1 MVLFERDPPSSW
13 QTRLPPRRY
22 RFIPGRSLL
31 SRPNRI
37 PEPETVPP
45 PPLSSLLTRRVCTT
59 ILNYAL
65 LSLLDISLV
74 ALSPIVFASPVAV
87 GGLGMQPAT
96 IGLVLALQG
105 IVTGAATALLVP
117 RMQRWFGMRMTYRC
131 GVWLYLGQIW
141 LFPAM
146 HYAVKLNLGGGM
158 GVWVLIGLY
167 TIISCASPISF
178 LLALQGIVTGAA
190 TALRMQRWHANDLSM
205 RRMALPGTDLAVP
218 RDALCGQAEPGR
230 WDGRMGTDWVI
241 YYYFVCLA
249 DQFLLSAP
257 LYFSRVAES
266 AMLGCNQW
274 AGSDFGLCYARDWP
288 GSRDLTFCAFGQFR
302 VLFGLHQPIGSHCAL
317 YWHQYA
323 DARRLDCGHSIV
335 SVIILRSRW
344 AQSPLEHLVQ
354 LIDPNNGVTRPG
366 SLRSFDS
373 SESESDVVET
383 PASDSAADA
392 QIKLAENDNNLQ
404 HGAYPSP
411 ETALANLACTSCS
424 LSRRVVTSLQRF
436 AHIRPETDA
445 AELSHD
451 MITTYPDAS
460 DEGRV
465 KPIRSILLS
474 NVKDIDPYD
483 PTQPTR
489 VRMHMSVLG
498 LDVSADVEYDTE
510 ESAHEWR
517 REVSAA
523 LYMYRHHR
531 KTLIGHGNEKVSPR
545 PEDAQTESRGVRICI
560 PLALIKEYQHE
571 WWAAWAFILSVA
583 VDHRSSSGGI
593 RDIVPSGSLDSAVK
607 SVLRAVAPLESDMGQ
622 LAQSVMPKST
632 KRESFTGLSLPCS
645 HTPSLSPTTTVST
658 DSSSVREPIASVYVP
673 PSPSPWLQTTPS
685 GPEPEG
691 LAQVLHLSVLQG
703 DDRWNQFD
711 NLVKARRENGVP
723 PNAQVVL
730 DWGELVFDEHTGSES
745 GSDSTREMKVEAPAF
760 NEMSSAER
768 KIRRL
773 FAIDDQQKVWIARC
787 RLCKTISSTT
797 YFVITDRFVC
807 YWAKSF
813 GTHDTRYRF
822 PVSSVRGASTA
833 YVYAPLVYGL
843 RLQIRGQ
850 HDLTFEFNSRELR
863 DEALTKL
870 KAIADTNLASEN
882 GPIAT
887 TGSEVP
893 SPRAEHPSPI
903 TIPEFSSTQECVSNA
918 PALFSPLS
926 RTMRRINSVHIPPA
940 LVSRFPKP
948 INVPPTAIVHIPS
961 KHFVCLTIGSRGDV
975 QPYIAL
981 ARGLMAEGHRVTIV
995 THEEYKEWCEG
1006 WGLSVENRMFSP
1018 QFFKEGLTNF
1028 RDWLDDL
1035 LLDSWKQCQDAD
1047 VLIQS
1052 PSAMAGAHIAEALSK
1067 FRPLPEYYSTMP
1079 WTRTNDYPH
1088 AFMTPPMEISGS
1100 FNYSTINRWRRKH
1113 LGLPSTDMAHLAQTK
1128 IPFIYNFSPAVVP
1141 KPLDWKDPIT
1151 ISGYWFLDD
1160 ADLNWEPTQELTD
1173 FMNKAR
1179 KDNKPLVYIGFGSI
1193 VVPNPKAM
1201 TRSIVKAVLKSDVRA
1216 ILSKGWSARMSK
1228 EIGPEVELPPEV
1240 FSVDKIPHDWLFP
1253 KIDAALHH
1261 GGAGTTG
1268 ASLRAGIPTLIKPWF
1283 GRAVSDRIMKEKA
1296 AAVGEKI
1303 RSENGV
1309 ANAIRAIYTYLP
1321 RAAQDRTTL

>member
-1 MVLFERDPPSSW
+1 MAHEGADSTPSS
-13 QTRLPPRRY
+13 
-22 RFIPGRSLL
+22 RSSSLNRDEL
-31 SRPNRI
+31 SRR
-37 PEPETVPP
+37 
-45 PPLSSLLTRRVCTT
+45 SSTWSNSLDPSHGVTSAGQPSLFR
-59 ILNYAL
+59 ILN
-65 LSLLDISLV
+65 
-74 ALSPIVFASPVAV
+74 
-87 GGLGMQPAT
+87 
-96 IGLVLALQG
+96 
-105 IVTGAATALLVP
+105 AAA
-117 RMQRWFGMRMTYRC
+117 
-131 GVWLYLGQIW
+131 
-141 LFPAM
+141 
-146 HYAVKLNLGGGM
+146 
-158 GVWVLIGLY
+158 
-167 TIISCASPISF
+167 
-178 LLALQGIVTGAA
+178 
-190 TALRMQRWHANDLSM
+190 
-205 RRMALPGTDLAVP
+205 
-218 RDALCGQAEPGR
+218 
-230 WDGRMGTDWVI
+230 
-241 YYYFVCLA
+241 
-249 DQFLLSAP
+249 
-257 LYFSRVAES
+257 
-266 AMLGCNQW
+266 
-274 AGSDFGLCYARDWP
+274 
-288 GSRDLTFCAFGQFR
+288 
-302 VLFGLHQPIGSHCAL
+302 
-317 YWHQYA
+317 QY
-323 DARRLDCGHSIV
+323 S
-335 SVIILRSRW
+335 
-344 AQSPLEHLVQ
+344 Q
-354 LIDPNNGVTRPG
+354 LI
-366 SLRSFDS
+366 LHEDS

-383 PASDSAADA
+383 PASDSASDA
-392 QIKLAENDNNLQ
+392 QVGLANNLQ
-404 HGAYPSP
+404 HDAYPSP
-411 ETALANLACTSCS
+411 ETALANLA
-424 LSRRVVTSLQRF
+424 LHPHARSRAGSVTSLQRF
-436 AHIRPETDA
+436 TQYATGMTPEITPKDIQDIKEGMNQAAGEPLGCDPSKISDHAMALRILQHEFGELTLPGEVEEMILETDA
-445 AELSHD
+445 ALFRDVTIIGVIHLTTHRLTFHASLLPGTHVDPPAGSAFSHDSHRSSDSQVLKAGSGVVIEPRNGILHLQKRRRVWIELTHD

-465 KPIRSILLS
+465 RPIRSILLS

-498 LDVSADVEYDTE
+498 LDVTADVEYDTQ

-523 LYMYRHHR
+523 LYMYRHYR
-531 KTLIGHGNEKVSPR
+531 KTLIGHGNEKTAPR

-560 PLALIKEYQHE
+560 PLALVKEYQHE

-583 VDHRSSSGGI
+583 VEHRASSARV
-593 RDIVPSGSLDSAVK
+593 RDIIPPGGLNSAVK
-607 SVLRAVAPLESDMGQ
+607 SILGAVVPLESDLEQ
-622 LAQSVMPKST
+622 LAQAVMPKST
-632 KRESFTGLSLPCS
+632 KRGSFTGPLLPPCS
-645 HTPSLSPTTTVST
+645 QTPSLSPVTSISTDGSSVQETTT
-658 DSSSVREPIASVYVP
+658 SSHVP
-673 PSPSPWLQTTPS
+673 PSPSPWLQVNPS

-703 DDRWNQFD
+703 DERWSQFA

-723 PNAQVVL
+723 PNAQVVF

-745 GSDSTREMKVEAPAF
+745 GSESTREMKVEAPAS

-773 FAIDDQQKVWIARC
+773 FAIDNQQKVWIARC

-822 PVSSVRGASTA
+822 PISSVRGASTT

-863 DEALTKL
+863 DEALAKL
-870 KAIADTNLASEN
+870 KAIADDNLASKS
-882 GPIAT
+882 GPIFTA
-887 TGSEVP
+887 GSEVP
-893 SPRAEHPSPI
+893 SPRAERPSPI
-903 TIPEFSSTQECVSNA
+903 TTPEFSSTQECISNA

-926 RTMRRINSVHIPPA
+926 RTMRRVNSVHIPPA
-940 LVSRFPKP
+940 LVSRLPKP
-948 INVPPTAIVHIPS
+948 INVPPTTIVHIPP

-981 ARGLMAEGHRVTIV
+981 ARGLMAEGHQVTIV

-1006 WGLSVENRMFSP
+1006 WGVTHRTAGGDPGALMKLSVENR
-1018 QFFKEGLTNF
+1018 F

-1035 LLDSWKQCQDAD
+1035 LLDAWKQCQDAD

-1052 PSAMAGAHIAEALSK
+1052 PSAMAGAHIAEALK
-1067 FRPLPEYYSTMP
+1067 IPFFHAFTMP

-1088 AFMTPPMEISGS
+1088 AFMTPPVEISGS
-1100 FNYSTINRWRRKH
+1100 FNYSTYVVFDNVFWQATSGQINRWRRKH
-1113 LGLPSTDMAHLAQTK
+1113 LGLPNTDMAHLAQTK

-1173 FMNKAR
+1173 FMNKAQQ
-1179 KDNKPLVYIGFGSI
+1179 DNKPLVYIGFGSI

-1228 EIGPEVELPPEV
+1228 ETGPEVELPPEV

-1253 KIDAALHH
+1253 KVDAALHH

-1283 GRAVSDRIMKEKA
+1283 GDQFFWATRVMKLGAGLRVSSLSSSDLAEALKRAVSDRVMKEKA

>member
-1 MVLFERDPPSSW
+1 MA
-13 QTRLPPRRY
+13 
-22 RFIPGRSLL
+22 PGRADSTASSRSSSLDRNGL
-31 SRPNRI
+31 SRH
-37 PEPETVPP
+37 
-45 PPLSSLLTRRVCTT
+45 SSTWS
-59 ILNYAL
+59 N
-65 LSLLDISLV
+65 
-74 ALSPIVFASPVAV
+74 
-87 GGLGMQPAT
+87 
-96 IGLVLALQG
+96 
-105 IVTGAATALLVP
+105 
-117 RMQRWFGMRMTYRC
+117 
-131 GVWLYLGQIW
+131 
-141 LFPAM
+141 
-146 HYAVKLNLGGGM
+146 
-158 GVWVLIGLY
+158 
-167 TIISCASPISF
+167 SF
-178 LLALQGIVTGAA
+178 
-190 TALRMQRWHANDLSM
+190 
-205 RRMALPGTDLAVP
+205 
-218 RDALCGQAEPGR
+218 
-230 WDGRMGTDWVI
+230 
-241 YYYFVCLA
+241 
-249 DQFLLSAP
+249 
-257 LYFSRVAES
+257 
-266 AMLGCNQW
+266 
-274 AGSDFGLCYARDWP
+274 
-288 GSRDLTFCAFGQFR
+288 
-302 VLFGLHQPIGSHCAL
+302 
-317 YWHQYA
+317 
-323 DARRLDCGHSIV
+323 
-335 SVIILRSRW
+335 
-344 AQSPLEHLVQ
+344 
-354 LIDPNNGVTRPG
+354 DPNNGVTSAGQP
-366 SLRSFDS
+366 SLFRILNAAAQYSQLILHEDS

-411 ETALANLACTSCS
+411 ETALANLA
-424 LSRRVVTSLQRF
+424 LHPHVRSRAGSVTSLQRF
-436 AHIRPETDA
+436 AQYTTGITPEITPKDIQDVKQEVAQEAGGPLRCDPSKISDHAVALRILQHEFGELTLPGEVEEMILETDA
-445 AELSHD
+445 ALFRDVTIIGVIHLTTHRLTFHASLLPGIDADPPTASTLSHGSRRSTDSQILKAGPGVVIEPRAGILHLQKRRRVWIELSHD

-583 VDHRSSSGGI
+583 VDHRPSSGGI

-607 SVLRAVAPLESDMGQ
+607 SVLRAVAPLESDMEQ

-685 GPEPEG
+685 GLEPEG

-745 GSDSTREMKVEAPAF
+745 GSESTREMKVEAPAF

-863 DEALTKL
+863 DEALIKL

-887 TGSEVP
+887 AGFEVP

-1006 WGLSVENRMFSP
+1006 WGVAHRTAGGDPGALMKLSVENRMFSP

-1052 PSAMAGAHIAEALSK
+1052 PSAMAGAHIAEALTEIP
-1067 FRPLPEYYSTMP
+1067 FFHAFTMP

-1100 FNYSTINRWRRKH
+1100 FNYSTYVVFDNVFWQATSGQINRWRRKH

-1216 ILSKGWSARMSK
+1216 VLSKGWSARMSK
-1228 EIGPEVELPPEV
+1228 ETGPEVELPPEV

-1283 GRAVSDRIMKEKA
+1283 GDQFFWATRVTKLGAGLRVSSLSSSDLADALRRAVSDRIMKEKA

>member
-1 MVLFERDPPSSW
+1 MA
-13 QTRLPPRRY
+13 
-22 RFIPGRSLL
+22 PGRADSTASSRSSSLDRNGL
-31 SRPNRI
+31 SRH
-37 PEPETVPP
+37 
-45 PPLSSLLTRRVCTT
+45 SSTWS
-59 ILNYAL
+59 N
-65 LSLLDISLV
+65 
-74 ALSPIVFASPVAV
+74 
-87 GGLGMQPAT
+87 
-96 IGLVLALQG
+96 
-105 IVTGAATALLVP
+105 
-117 RMQRWFGMRMTYRC
+117 
-131 GVWLYLGQIW
+131 
-141 LFPAM
+141 
-146 HYAVKLNLGGGM
+146 
-158 GVWVLIGLY
+158 
-167 TIISCASPISF
+167 SF
-178 LLALQGIVTGAA
+178 
-190 TALRMQRWHANDLSM
+190 
-205 RRMALPGTDLAVP
+205 
-218 RDALCGQAEPGR
+218 
-230 WDGRMGTDWVI
+230 
-241 YYYFVCLA
+241 
-249 DQFLLSAP
+249 
-257 LYFSRVAES
+257 
-266 AMLGCNQW
+266 
-274 AGSDFGLCYARDWP
+274 
-288 GSRDLTFCAFGQFR
+288 
-302 VLFGLHQPIGSHCAL
+302 
-317 YWHQYA
+317 
-323 DARRLDCGHSIV
+323 
-335 SVIILRSRW
+335 
-344 AQSPLEHLVQ
+344 
-354 LIDPNNGVTRPG
+354 DPNNGVTSAGQP
-366 SLRSFDS
+366 SLFRILNAAAQYSQLILHEDS

-411 ETALANLACTSCS
+411 ETALANLA
-424 LSRRVVTSLQRF
+424 LHPHVRSRAGSVTSLQRF
-436 AHIRPETDA
+436 AQYTTGMTPEITPKDIQDVKQEVAQQAGEPPRCDPSKISDHAVALRILQHEFGELTLPGEVEEMILETDA
-445 AELSHD
+445 ALFRDVTIIGVIHLTTHRLTFHASLLPGIDADPPTASTLSHGSRRSTDSQILKAGPGVVIEPRAGILHLQKRRRVWIELSHD

-658 DSSSVREPIASVYVP
+658 DSSS
-673 PSPSPWLQTTPS
+673 TTPS

-926 RTMRRINSVHIPPA
+926 RTMRRINS
-940 LVSRFPKP
+940 
-948 INVPPTAIVHIPS
+948 
-961 KHFVCLTIGSRGDV
+961 
-975 QPYIAL
+975 PYIAL

-1006 WGLSVENRMFSP
+1006 WGVAHRTAGGDPGALMKLSVENRMFSSIL
-1018 QFFKEGLTNF
+1018 QGGFDK
-1028 RDWLDDL
+1028 L

-1052 PSAMAGAHIAEALSK
+1052 PSAMAGAHIAEALTEIP
-1067 FRPLPEYYSTMP
+1067 FFHAFTMP

-1100 FNYSTINRWRRKH
+1100 FNYSTYVVFDNVFWQATSGQINRWRRKH

-1268 ASLRAGIPTLIKPWF
+1268 ASLRGNRNTYMIKPWF
-1283 GRAVSDRIMKEKA
+1283 GDQFFWATRVTKLGAGLRVSSLSSSDLADALRRAVSDRIMKEKA

-1321 RAAQDRTTL
+1321 ARIVQLSDFLATEMRH

>member
-1 MVLFERDPPSSW
+1 MASRQDDSASSS
-13 QTRLPPRRY
+13 
-22 RFIPGRSLL
+22 RSSSLNRGDEL
-31 SRPNRI
+31 SRRSS
-37 PEPETVPP
+37 TWS
-45 PPLSSLLTRRVCTT
+45 SSL
-59 ILNYAL
+59 
-65 LSLLDISLV
+65 
-74 ALSPIVFASPVAV
+74 
-87 GGLGMQPAT
+87 
-96 IGLVLALQG
+96 
-105 IVTGAATALLVP
+105 
-117 RMQRWFGMRMTYRC
+117 
-131 GVWLYLGQIW
+131 
-141 LFPAM
+141 
-146 HYAVKLNLGGGM
+146 
-158 GVWVLIGLY
+158 
-167 TIISCASPISF
+167 
-178 LLALQGIVTGAA
+178 
-190 TALRMQRWHANDLSM
+190 
-205 RRMALPGTDLAVP
+205 
-218 RDALCGQAEPGR
+218 
-230 WDGRMGTDWVI
+230 
-241 YYYFVCLA
+241 
-249 DQFLLSAP
+249 
-257 LYFSRVAES
+257 
-266 AMLGCNQW
+266 
-274 AGSDFGLCYARDWP
+274 
-288 GSRDLTFCAFGQFR
+288 
-302 VLFGLHQPIGSHCAL
+302 
-317 YWHQYA
+317 
-323 DARRLDCGHSIV
+323 
-335 SVIILRSRW
+335 
-344 AQSPLEHLVQ
+344 
-354 LIDPNNGVTRPG
+354 DPNNGATSAGQP
-366 SLRSFDS
+366 SLFRILNAAAQYSQLILHEDS
-373 SESESDVVET
+373 SESDSDVVET

-392 QIKLAENDNNLQ
+392 QIGLAENDNKQ
-404 HGAYPSP
+404 HDAYPSP
-411 ETALANLACTSCS
+411 ETALANLALHPHVRPQAGS
-424 LSRRVVTSLQRF
+424 VTSLQRF
-436 AHIRPETDA
+436 AQYATGMTPEIRPKDIRDIKEGINQEGREPIGCDSSKVSDHAVALRILQHEFGELTLPGEVEEMLLETDA
-445 AELSHD
+445 ALFRDVTILGVIHLTTHRITFHASLLPGTNRDPPGGSTFSHDSHRSADSQILKAGPGVVIEPRTGILHPQKRRRVWIELSHD
-451 MITTYPDAS
+451 MITSYPDAS

-465 KPIRSILLS
+465 RPIRSILLS
-474 NVKDIDPYD
+474 NVKEIDPYD

-498 LDVSADVEYDTE
+498 LDVTGDVELDTE

-517 REVSAA
+517 RELSAA

-531 KTLIGHGNEKVSPR
+531 KTLIGHGNEKIAPR

-571 WWAAWAFILSVA
+571 WWAAWACILSVA
-583 VDHRSSSGGI
+583 VEHRTSPAGI
-593 RDIVPSGSLDSAVK
+593 RDIVPSGGLDNAVK
-607 SVLRAVAPLESDMGQ
+607 SVLSAVAPFGSELEQ
-622 LAQSVMPKST
+622 LAQPTMPKST
-632 KRESFTGLSLPCS
+632 KRESFTGLFSPA
-645 HTPSLSPTTTVST
+645 TTQAPNLSPVTSIST
-658 DSSSVREPIASVYVP
+658 DSSSARETNNSNHVP
-673 PSPSPWLQTTPS
+673 TSPSPWLQTSPS
-685 GPEPEG
+685 SSESEG
-691 LAQVLHLSVLQG
+691 LAQVLHLSILQG
-703 DDRWNQFD
+703 DEKWSQFD
-711 NLVKARRENGVP
+711 NLIKARRENGAP

-730 DWGELVFDEHTGSES
+730 DWGELVFDEHTGSEH
-745 GSDSTREMKVEAPAF
+745 GSEPTREVKVEAPAS

-833 YVYAPLVYGL
+833 YVYAPLIYGL

-863 DEALTKL
+863 DEALAKL

-882 GPIAT
+882 GPT
-887 TGSEVP
+887 TTAGSEVSSPRVERP
-893 SPRAEHPSPI
+893 SPL
-903 TIPEFSSTQECVSNA
+903 TVPEFSSTQECVSNA

-926 RTMRRINSVHIPPA
+926 RTMRRAKSVHIPPA

-948 INVPPTAIVHIPS
+948 INLPPSTMVHIPP

-1006 WGLSVENRMFSP
+1006 WGVAHRTAGGDPGALMKLSVENRMFSP

-1028 RDWLDDL
+1028 RDWLDEL
-1035 LLDSWKQCQDAD
+1035 LLDAWKQCQDAD

-1052 PSAMAGAHIAEALSK
+1052 PSAMAGAHIAEALK
-1067 FRPLPEYYSTMP
+1067 IPFFHAFTMP

-1088 AFMTPPMEISGS
+1088 AFMTPPVEISGS
-1100 FNYSTINRWRRKH
+1100 FNYSTYVVFDNVFWQATSGQINRWRRKH

-1160 ADLNWEPTQELTD
+1160 ADLNWKPTQELTD

-1179 KDNKPLVYIGFGSI
+1179 QDNKPLVYIGFGSI

-1228 EIGPEVELPPEV
+1228 ETGPEVELPPEV

-1253 KIDAALHH
+1253 KVDAALHH

-1283 GRAVSDRIMKEKA
+1283 GDQFFWATRVMKLGAGLRVSSLSSSDLAEALKRAVSDRVMKEKA

-1321 RAAQDRTTL
+1321 RA

>member
-1 MVLFERDPPSSW
+1 MA
-13 QTRLPPRRY
+13 
-22 RFIPGRSLL
+22 PGRAESTTS
-31 SRPNRI
+31 SRS
-37 PEPETVPP
+37 
-45 PPLSSLLTRRVCTT
+45 SSLHRSEVSRRSSTWS
-59 ILNYAL
+59 N
-65 LSLLDISLV
+65 
-74 ALSPIVFASPVAV
+74 
-87 GGLGMQPAT
+87 
-96 IGLVLALQG
+96 
-105 IVTGAATALLVP
+105 
-117 RMQRWFGMRMTYRC
+117 
-131 GVWLYLGQIW
+131 
-141 LFPAM
+141 
-146 HYAVKLNLGGGM
+146 
-158 GVWVLIGLY
+158 
-167 TIISCASPISF
+167 
-178 LLALQGIVTGAA
+178 
-190 TALRMQRWHANDLSM
+190 
-205 RRMALPGTDLAVP
+205 
-218 RDALCGQAEPGR
+218 
-230 WDGRMGTDWVI
+230 
-241 YYYFVCLA
+241 
-249 DQFLLSAP
+249 
-257 LYFSRVAES
+257 
-266 AMLGCNQW
+266 
-274 AGSDFGLCYARDWP
+274 
-288 GSRDLTFCAFGQFR
+288 
-302 VLFGLHQPIGSHCAL
+302 SH
-317 YWHQYA
+317 
-323 DARRLDCGHSIV
+323 
-335 SVIILRSRW
+335 
-344 AQSPLEHLVQ
+344 
-354 LIDPNNGVTRPG
+354 DPSNGVTSAGQP
-366 SLRSFDS
+366 SLFRILNAAAQYSQLILHEDS
-373 SESESDVVET
+373 SESESDSVET
-383 PASDSAADA
+383 PASDSAADV
-392 QIKLAENDNNLQ
+392 QTGLTGDDNTQ
-404 HGAYPSP
+404 QDAYPSP
-411 ETALANLACTSCS
+411 ETALANLA
-424 LSRRVVTSLQRF
+424 LHPHVRSRAGSISSLQRF
-436 AHIRPETDA
+436 AQYTTSMTPEITPKEIQDINEGMKEPGEPLQCDPSKISDQAVALRILQHEFGELTLPGEVEEMILETDA
-445 AELSHD
+445 ALFRDVTIIGVIHLTTHRLTFHASLLPNADKDTPAGSTISHGSRHNADSHILKAGSGVVIEPRTGILHPQKRRRVWIELSHD
-451 MITTYPDAS
+451 MVTTYPDAS

-465 KPIRSILLS
+465 RPIRSILLS
-474 NVKDIDPYD
+474 NVKDIAPYD

-498 LDVSADVEYDTE
+498 LEVTGDVEYDTE

-517 REVSAA
+517 REMLAA

-531 KTLIGHGNEKVSPR
+531 KTLIGHGNETITSR

-583 VDHRSSSGGI
+583 VEHHASAAGV
-593 RDIVPSGSLDSAVK
+593 RDIIPSGSLDSAVK
-607 SVLRAVAPLESDMGQ
+607 SVLSAVAPLKPDMEQ
-622 LAQSVMPKST
+622 LTTQNVMPKAK
-632 KRESFTGLSLPCS
+632 KRESFTGLFSPVCS
-645 HTPSLSPTTTVST
+645 QTPSLSTVTSIST
-658 DSSSVREPIASVYVP
+658 DGSPVRETPIQGHVP
-673 PSPSPWLQTTPS
+673 PSPSPWLQTSPPGS
-685 GPEPEG
+685 EPEG

-703 DDRWNQFD
+703 DERWKVFD
-711 NLVKARRENGVP
+711 DLIKARRENEVP
-723 PNAQVVL
+723 ANAQVVL
-730 DWGELVFDEHTGSES
+730 DWGELVFDEHTESET
-745 GSDSTREMKVEAPAF
+745 GSDTTREMKVEAPSLDQ
-760 NEMSSAER
+760 MSSAER

-787 RLCKTISSTT
+787 RLCKTVSSTT
-797 YFVITDRFVC
+797 YFVISDRFIC

-822 PVSSVRGASTA
+822 PVTSVRGAATA
-833 YVYAPLVYGL
+833 YVYAPLVHGL

-850 HDLTFEFNSRELR
+850 HDLTFEFTSRDLR
-863 DEALTKL
+863 DEALAKL
-870 KAIADTNLASEN
+870 KAIADANLASEN
-882 GPIAT
+882 GPTITA
-887 TGSEVP
+887 GSEVS

-903 TIPEFSSTQECVSNA
+903 TTSEFSSTKECVSNA

-926 RTMRRINSVHIPPA
+926 RTMKRINSVHIPPA

-948 INVPPTAIVHIPS
+948 INVPPTTMVHIPP

-1006 WGLSVENRMFSP
+1006 WGVAHRTAGGDPGALMKLSVETRMFSP

-1052 PSAMAGAHIAEALSK
+1052 PSAMAGAHIAEALK
-1067 FRPLPEYYSTMP
+1067 IPFFHAFTMP

-1088 AFMTPPMEISGS
+1088 AFMTPPVEISGS
-1100 FNYSTINRWRRKH
+1100 FNYSTYVVFDNVFWQATSSQINRWRRKY
-1113 LGLPSTDMAHLAQTK
+1113 LGLPNTDMAHLAQTK

-1160 ADLNWEPTQELTD
+1160 ADLNWKPSQELND
-1173 FMNKAR
+1173 FMRKAR
-1179 KDNKPLVYIGFGSI
+1179 EDNKPLVYIGFGSI

-1228 EIGPEVELPPEV
+1228 ETGPEVELPPEI

-1253 KIDAALHH
+1253 KVDAALHH

-1283 GRAVSDRIMKEKA
+1283 GDQFFWATRVMKLGAGLRVSSLSSSDLADALKRAVSDRVMKEKA